1 MDDYTP
7 VWEALNS
14 THVLLLVD
22 THKSLTKPSSGYDID
37 FFEAKVQEIYLWFQ
51 SVVNIRAGLTDFQMK
66 NGAWLCVRPLVPAPA
81 LPQRPNLKVMV
92 LR

>member
-1 MDDYTP
+1 MADYTP
-7 VWEALNS
+7 VWTALNS

-22 THKSLTKPSSGYDID
+22 ARQNAPKSGYDID
-37 FFEAKVQEIYLWFQ
+37 LFEQKVQEIFLWFE
-51 SVVNIRAGLTDFQMK
+51 SVVQTRAGFTDFRMK